1 MEVCSRLATIFD
13 FFHSFSSSLLPL
25 SYPLMHTPLSIGLFF
40 LLAAAKEGETVMKDF
55 FTQNV
60 EKADAAQ
67 QRKAVLRFKALWK
80 CRYKVWPAVG
90 EMGQKKF
97 NSEREG
103 EERQVR
109 S

>member
-1 MEVCSRLATIFD
+1 MQVLHFSPPSLPPAIVSTCVCLC
-13 FFHSFSSSLLPL
+13 
-25 SYPLMHTPLSIGLFF
+25 SILGLFF
-40 LLAAAKEGETVMKDF
+40 LLAAAKEGESNMKEF
-55 FTQNV
+55 FSQSV
-60 EKADAAQ
+60 EKADAAR
-67 QRKAVLRFKALWK
+67 QREAVLRFEVLWK

-109 S
+109 IHVCT